1 MIKFLHCADLHLDSP
16 LAALPLDKAE
26 VRRNEFRA
34 AFTSMT
40 LYARMNKIDLL
51 FIAGDL
57 FDSAYS
63 SKDTAALIKREFENL
78 PDCHIFISPGN
89 HDPYNSTG
97 FYKSETFSD
106 NVHVFT
112 TEEMQAFDLPELNV
126 TVYGWAF
133 TSERMEKCPLDG
145 FSVERP
151 DRLNFL
157 VAHGDLANPDSPYCP
172 ISKEALANSGLD
184 YAALGHIHARTE
196 ELVFGRTKAAYSGCL
211 ESRGF
216 DETGAKGAIIGAAQ
230 KQDGSTALSTKFIRF
245 SKRVYEIMK
254 ADMTGVTSTAEAAE
268 RVGAMINE
276 RHFGEDTALRLILTG
291 NIPSSLTISAGFLR
305 SRFDRLFLLEVD
317 DGTLPEADAAALK
330 RDMTIKGAYFSA
342 LEKSLESPD
351 KEAREIAAM
360 ALRYGLAA
368 LSGGDVTDF

>member
-34 AFTSMT
+34 AFTSLT

-97 FYKSETFSD
+97 FYKSEIFPK
-106 NVHVFT
+106 NVHIFT
-112 TEEMQAFDLPELNV
+112 TEEMQKYDLPELNV

-133 TSERMEKCPLDG
+133 TSERMEKCPLEG

-172 ISKEALANSGLD
+172 ISKESIANSGLD
-184 YAALGHIHARTE
+184 YAALGHIHAHSG
-196 ELVFGRTKAAYSGCL
+196 ELVFGRTKTAYSGCL

-216 DETGAKGAIIGAAQ
+216 DETGTKGAIIGAAQ
-230 KQDGSTALSTKFIRF
+230 KQNGNTVLSTKFIRF

-268 RVGAMINE
+268 RVGTMINE
-276 RHFGEDTALRLILTG
+276 HHFGEDTALRLILTG

-317 DGTLPEADAAALK
+317 DETLPEADAAALK

-342 LEKSLESPD
+342 LEKTLESPD
-351 KEAREIAAM
+351 KETREIAAM